1 MSWILSSEAVQHEKT
16 QWKIGGNNIHE
27 HCFIISSQLCL
38 FRKRRSTLQILT
50 SYIKRELSFSSA
62 QRQAWALR
70 QLNFRGSKVVTSV
83 PTVFRTSETFPLV
96 IIPHDLTSVCTLM
109 NQKDRII
116 HLTLFS
122 VKFIFCIYKYSDS
135 ECYVFLQTLHF
146 RT

>member
-1 MSWILSSEAVQHEKT
+1 MRRLNGRQEETIYT
-16 QWKIGGNNIHE
+16 E
-27 HCFIISSQLCL
+27 HYIIISSQLCL

-70 QLNFRGSKVVTSV
+70 QLNFRGFKVVMSV
-83 PTVFRTSETFPLV
+83 PTAFRTSQSFPLV
-96 IIPHDLTSVCTLM
+96 ILPHDLTSVFTLM

-116 HLTLFS
+116 DLTLFS
-122 VKFIFCIYKYSDS
+122 VKFIFRIFKDSDS